1 MASYATKLRQ
11 IYPYK
16 APTTS
21 IDHLVIGGGVVG
33 LSVAAGLVNTCGK
46 EKTTFLV
53 ERRGQVCHC
62 VGCADG
68 SLDRRLRELHSVSEE

>member
-11 IYPYK
+11 LYPYK

-53 ERRGQVCHC
+53 ERRGQVCVVAC
-62 VGCADG
+62 SCADD
-68 SLDRRLRELHSVSEE
+68 SLVRRLRELYPGCC